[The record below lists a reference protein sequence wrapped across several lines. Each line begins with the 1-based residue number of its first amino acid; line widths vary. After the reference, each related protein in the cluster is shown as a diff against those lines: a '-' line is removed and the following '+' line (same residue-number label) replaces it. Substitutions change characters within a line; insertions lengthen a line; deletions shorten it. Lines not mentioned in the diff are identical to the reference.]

1 MVKVGF
7 VYPDCV
13 VDYTIKNVKKFEKL
27 SNILMEFHLNKYK
40 DDYIYHPKII
50 DEMNKITHNGM
61 DVNSLHFEL
70 PFENN
75 TENEISFNCSLLKN
89 LKYLHIDALDY

>member
-1 MVKVGF
+1 
-7 VYPDCV
+7 
-13 VDYTIKNVKKFEKL
+13 
-27 SNILMEFHLNKYK
+27 
-40 DDYIYHPKII
+40 
-50 DEMNKITHNGM
+50 MNKITHNGM